1 MRVLYL
7 YTTADCHLC
16 DIAENMLRQ
25 QAVQA
30 IQVELVD
37 IIESEQ
43 LMQDYAERIPV
54 LRFKDDDTEL
64 GWPFNDE
71 VLRDFLQQQG

>member
-1 MRVLYL
+1 MRVLYF
-7 YTTADCHLC
+7 YTTAGCHLC